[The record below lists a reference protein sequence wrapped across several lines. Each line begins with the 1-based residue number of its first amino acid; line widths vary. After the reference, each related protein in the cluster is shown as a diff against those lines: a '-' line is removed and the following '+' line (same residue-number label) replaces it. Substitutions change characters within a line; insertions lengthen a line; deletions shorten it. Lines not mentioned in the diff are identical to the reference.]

1 MKKISIALSVATL
14 LIVGCSDKP
23 KEQEKSTKTT
33 TEKTQTT
40 ANGAPQSIYGAAAA
54 QQDKSLPNN
63 ELRLDAPHVGKVLET
78 VNGGGYTYAKVQ
90 EDDGSQYWIAGPQTQ
105 ISVGAKV
112 SYLEQMVMQDF
123 TSKALKKTFD
133 KLVFVSAI
141 VNTDKNEKTATQQP
155 AVVGKNDDAAHFMG
169 NNHGDQTKKPLV
181 MKKVVVNPS
190 GLTVEK
196 LYSQKDQLSNKPVA
210 INAQVVKVSKNIMG
224 KDWIHLQD
232 GSGSNGTGDIT
243 ATSKNSTVKVGD
255 TVTAEGIIKT
265 KVDFGYGYKYAVI
278 MEEAKFSA
286 IK

>member
-141 VNTDKNEKTATQQP
+141 VNTDKNAKTATQEP
-155 AVVGKNDDAAHFMG
+155 AAIGKQDDAAHFMG
-169 NNHGDQTKKPLV
+169 SNHGSADKKTLEV
-181 MKKVVVNPS
+181 KKVVKNSS
-190 GLTVEK
+190 GYSVED
-196 LYSQKDQLSNKPVA
+196 LYTKSAELDKKSVKV
-210 INAQVVKVSKNIMG
+210 NAQVVKVSKGIMG
-224 KDWIHLQD
+224 KDWVHLQD
-232 GSGSNGTGDIT
+232 GSGSNGTNDII

-265 KVDFGYGYKYAVI
+265 KVDLGYGYKFAVI
-278 MEEAKFSA
+278 MEEVKFSP

>member
-141 VNTDKNEKTATQQP
+141 VNTDKNAKTATQEP
-155 AVVGKNDDAAHFMG
+155 AAIGKQDDAAHFMG
-169 NNHGDQTKKPLV
+169 SNHGSADKKTLEV
-181 MKKVVVNPS
+181 KKVVKNSS
-190 GLTVEK
+190 GYSVED
-196 LYSQKDQLSNKPVA
+196 LYTKSAELDKKSVKV
-210 INAQVVKVSKNIMG
+210 NAQVVKVSKAIMG

-232 GSGSNGTGDIT
+232 GSGSNGTNDII

-265 KVDFGYGYKYAVI
+265 KVDLGYGYKFAVI
-278 MEEAKFSA
+278 MEEVKFSP